1 MQNIIIGTLVALL
14 AWTPAG
20 AQQGQQPPSPQ
31 PPNGTYNLGPGDAL
45 DIITW
50 RNDELTMPV
59 TVRPD
64 GWISYPLVG
73 ELQVSGMT
81 PAELQKAL
89 ETALVKYVTSPMVT
103 VVVTRIAGFKVS
115 ILGKVRQPGR
125 YDVEGS
131 ATVLDV
137 LALAGGPND
146 FANTADMYVL
156 RRQGEAGSGYDH
168 LPVRYSPNDADAVN
182 TTNIAVK
189 PGDIIIVP

>member
-1 MQNIIIGTLVALL
+1 MQNIIIGTLVVLL

-20 AQQGQQPPSPQ
+20 AQQGQPPPSPP
-31 PPNGTYNLGPGDAL
+31 PPNGTYNIGPGDAL

-73 ELQVSGMT
+73 ELRVSGMT

-89 ETALVKYVTSPMVT
+89 EAALVKYVASPMVT

-156 RRQGEAGSGYDH
+156 RRQGDGGGDYAH
-168 LPVRYSPNDADAVN
+168 LPVRYAPNNVDTVN
-182 TTNIAVK
+182 RTNIVVK